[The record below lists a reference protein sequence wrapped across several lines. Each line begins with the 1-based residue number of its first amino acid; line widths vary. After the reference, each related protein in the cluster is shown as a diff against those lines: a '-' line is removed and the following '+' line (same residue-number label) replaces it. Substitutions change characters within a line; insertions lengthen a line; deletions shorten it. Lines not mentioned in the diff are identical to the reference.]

1 MSDLYESFSREGNR
15 RRAQG
20 IKKRSAFYSID
31 GTAALRRLQA
41 QRVQRRWAVER
52 MARCRQVMISFAFY

>member
-20 IKKRSAFYSID
+20 IKNGPHSIPSTAQRRCVACKHSAFNVD
-31 GTAALRRLQA
+31 GPSSEWPVADK
-41 QRVQRRWAVER
+41 
-52 MARCRQVMISFAFY
+52 